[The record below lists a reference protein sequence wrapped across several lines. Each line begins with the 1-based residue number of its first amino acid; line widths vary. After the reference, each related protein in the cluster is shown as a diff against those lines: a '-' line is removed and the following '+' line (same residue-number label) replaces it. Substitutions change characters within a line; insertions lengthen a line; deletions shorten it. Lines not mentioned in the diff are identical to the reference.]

1 MVSDELLDDV
11 VFPEYCGDTVA
22 SSDEENCDVYITIP
36 ANAIIYQRS
45 VESMYIC
52 MYACT

>member
-1 MVSDELLDDV
+1 MVSEDLPNDV
-11 VFPEYCGDTVA
+11 VFPEYCGDAVA
-22 SSDEENCDVYITIP
+22 SSDGENCDVYITIP

-52 MYACT
+52 MYV